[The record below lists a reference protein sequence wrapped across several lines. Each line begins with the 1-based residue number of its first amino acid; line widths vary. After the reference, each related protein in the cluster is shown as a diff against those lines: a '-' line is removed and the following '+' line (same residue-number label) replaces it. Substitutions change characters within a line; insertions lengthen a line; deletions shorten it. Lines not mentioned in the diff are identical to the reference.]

1 VAVMPNEPQT
11 FSDPCA
17 ALAFFTALQAL
28 WQPLALLQPPALPA
42 LVPVVTWYVDH
53 IRFPQCFQPRLV
65 LLNHDPSDWIQR
77 IRSVWVDVVLPQQ
90 VMHVHLVQPAPPD
103 MPSHLAAHLLVV
115 QQPIAAFR
123 SVIITSFDSDALQG
137 HASRHATMAP
147 TPVAFPTVLALAY
160 HDTVCQQ
167 PQNECAVWVGNDELA
182 PTEQLPLIDGH
193 SVVLALHRHHLPLP
207 AGGTVWE

>member
-1 VAVMPNEPQT
+1 MNHRHLV
-11 FSDPCA
+11 DPCS

-28 WQPLALLQPPALPA
+28 WQPLAILQPPALPA

-77 IRSVWVDVVLPQQ
+77 IRSVWVDVVLPQH

-103 MPSHLAAHLLVV
+103 MPPHLAAHLVVV
-115 QQPIAAFR
+115 QQPIATFR
-123 SVIITSFDSDALQG
+123 SVIITSFDSDAVQG

-147 TPVAFPTVLALAY
+147 TPVAF
-160 HDTVCQQ
+160 HHC
-167 PQNECAVWVGNDELA
+167 VGIG
-182 PTEQLPLIDGH
+182 LP
-193 SVVLALHRHHLPLP
+193 
-207 AGGTVWE
+207 